1 MANVTSD
8 VHSEVALMHQIDAHL
23 RRRLL
28 ERHGDFPLAYSVAY
42 QPGLSHF
49 GDEHGF
55 LSYKMVGRTAFVLAD
70 PLAPEERR
78 GELIDAFIAEKG
90 DVSFWQTTH
99 RMARLLDARGFF
111 VNELGAETFFD
122 LPSYGFDGP
131 KRRSFRTAVNRFA
144 RSGHVV
150 EEVSLG
156 DLDPERVRAIS
167 DGWRRTRITKR
178 RELSF
183 LVRPIVLADEPGVR
197 KFILL
202 DKNRQPVAF
211 AFFDPLYR
219 DGRLIGY
226 LSATRRWLPET
237 DPLAAYFLVR
247 TAIEKFQ
254 SEGIETMHLGV
265 MPFRRIEDKEFT
277 KNWLIRR
284 AFRFIYTNSLANRFV
299 YPTKTLA
306 RHKES
311 YGGEIRQT
319 YCAINT
325 EPALPRLLKLL
336 RALGII

>member
-1 MANVTSD
+1 
-8 VHSEVALMHQIDAHL
+8 MHQIDVSSRH
-23 RRRLL
+23 RLL
-28 ERHGDFPLAYSVAY
+28 ERHGDFVLAYSVAH
-42 QPGLSHF
+42 QPGLLHF
-49 GDEHGF
+49 GDEQGF
-55 LSYKMVGRTAFVLAD
+55 LSYKMVGSAAFVLAD
-70 PLAPEERR
+70 PLAPRERR
-78 GELIDAFIAEKG
+78 GALIDAFIAEKG

-99 RMARLLDARGFF
+99 GMAKLLAERGFF
-111 VNELGAETFFD
+111 VNELGAETFVD
-122 LPSYGFDGP
+122 LRSYDFAGP
-131 KRRSFRTAVNRFA
+131 RRRSFRTAVNRFT

-150 EEVSLG
+150 EEMSLG
-156 DLDPERVRAIS
+156 DLDPGRVRAIS
-167 DGWRRTRITKR
+167 EGWRRTRTTKS

-183 LVRPIVLADEPGVR
+183 LVRPVVLDDEPGVR
-197 KFILL
+197 KFFIL
-202 DKNRQPVAF
+202 DRDRQPVAF

-237 DPLAAYFLVR
+237 DSLATYFLLR

-254 SEGIETMHLGV
+254 SEGIETLYLGI

-284 AFRFIYTNSLANRFV
+284 AFRFIYTNALANRFV

-306 RHKES
+306 QHKES
-311 YGGEIRQT
+311 YGGDIRQT

-336 RALGII
+336 RVLRIV